1 MSIILTKI
9 LGIMRDWQG
18 ADKAE
23 GGWAAGVCEKLLARA
38 GIRGKGRRSRTIL
51 RHEES

>member
-18 ADKAE
+18 AGKVE
-23 GGWAAGVCEKLLARA
+23 GGWAAGLHKKLLARA
-38 GIRGKGRRSRTIL
+38 GVRGKNDS
-51 RHEES
+51 